1 MSRNGLWVV
10 PSASLT
16 PRHSKGKMRTAI
28 IFFLLASPVF
38 AQSAVTTGA
47 PAACGPT
54 DVKFDVKLDPTP
66 PPSELPSSKAL
77 IYVIEDVGESLYGWI
92 TIRVGLDG
100 SWIGANRGNSYFS
113 FAVLPGE
120 RHLCANWQ
128 SSVRNQSSL
137 YSLTSFT
144 AEAGRIYYFRTQIW
158 FSDTMSRIELNP
170 VNNDEGQ
177 YQIAAFPLVASHP
190 KK

>member
-1 MSRNGLWVV
+1 MCTV
-10 PSASLT
+10 PFASLM
-16 PRHSKGKMRTAI
+16 PKHSKGKMRAAI

-38 AQSAVTTGA
+38 AQSAVTTAA
-47 PAACGPT
+47 PTACGPV
-54 DVKFDVKLDPTP
+54 DVKFDVKLDPAP
-66 PPSELPSSKAL
+66 PRSELPADKAI

-100 SWIGANRGNSYFS
+100 SWVGANRGNSYFS
-113 FAVLPGE
+113 FAVSPGVQ
-120 RHLCANWQ
+120 HLCANWQ
-128 SSVRNQSSL
+128 SRVRSQSSL
-137 YSLTSFT
+137 YSLTNFT
-144 AEAGRIYYFRTQIW
+144 AEAGKIYYFRTQIW

-170 VNNDEGQ
+170 VNSDEGQ